1 MNLETDALLVVFALL
16 ATGVSVGYL
25 LFASSRV
32 KAFGREM
39 RSRAVADRA
48 PGITVLKPIC
58 GLDPELERNLLSF
71 CDQDYPDYQVV
82 FGTVDRC
89 DPAIP
94 IIERVIASRPDRDL
108 RLVVDE
114 RPAGANPKI
123 ANLTNMYREAKHEI
137 IAISDSDMHV
147 GPDYLAAVAGAFEH
161 GGVGGVTC
169 LYAGRSVGG
178 LPSALGAMFINE
190 WFLPSVLVAR
200 SVQGLGF
207 CLGATMAVRREAL
220 ESVGGFETLSAYLAD
235 DYMLG
240 RLLTE
245 RGLEIRLA
253 PYVVEN
259 VVQEPDYR
267 SLWLHELRWA
277 RTIRSVRPRG
287 FAFCFVTDT
296 IPISLLSAGL
306 LYWASG
312 SVMAALG
319 VVAVAVAARLRLRRE
334 LRTELGLREPASA
347 WLVPVRD
354 CWTAGVRAASF
365 LGHNVH
371 WRNQQL
377 VVSVGGEIDNK
388 GARRGNHRIGA
399 RDQAGHG
406 GLKRT

>member
-1 MNLETDALLVVFALL
+1 MILETDALLVVFALL
-16 ATGVSVGYL
+16 ATGASVGYL

-32 KAFGREM
+32 RAFGREM
-39 RSRAVADRA
+39 RSRAAADRT
-48 PGITVLKPIC
+48 PGITVLKPMC

-82 FGTVDRC
+82 FGTVDRR

-94 IIERVIASRPDRDL
+94 IIERVIAARPDRDL

-114 RPAGANPKI
+114 RLVGANPKV
-123 ANLTNMYREAKHEI
+123 ANLANMYREAKHEI
-137 IAISDSDMHV
+137 VVVADSDMHV
-147 GPDYLAAVAGAFEH
+147 GPDYLAALAEAFEH
-161 GGVGGVTC
+161 DGVGAVTC
-169 LYAGRSVGG
+169 LYSGRSVGG

-220 ESVGGFETLSAYLAD
+220 ESLGGFEALSAYLAD

-240 RLLTE
+240 RLVTE

-259 VVQEPDYR
+259 VVQEPGYR

-277 RTIRSVRPRG
+277 RTIRSVQPWG
-287 FAFCFVTDT
+287 FACSFVTDA
-296 IPISLLSAGL
+296 IPVSLLSAGL
-306 LYWASG
+306 LYWAG
-312 SVMAALG
+312 GPLLAALG
-319 VVAVAVAARLRLRRE
+319 LVAAAVAARLWLRRA

-347 WLVPVRD
+347 WLVPLRD
-354 CWTAGVRAASF
+354 CWTSGVRAASF
-365 LGHNVH
+365 LGRNVH
-371 WRNQQL
+371 WRRQEL
-377 VVSVGGEIDNK
+377 VVNFGGEIDAHTPSAVSTVSALAV
-388 GARRGNHRIGA
+388 G
-399 RDQAGHG
+399 Q
-406 GLKRT
+406 RTES